1 MYLVTSTSKF
11 SDNIRRQK
19 SGIASGDINISIVN
33 LQITVQHIFKLWNM
47 LNFIKKN
54 VIHITVLHQ
63 RIYMGKQSIGISQR
77 DISSIFQI
85 NFNNVAIFHTL
96 LFQVRCI

>member
-11 SDNIRRQK
+11 SDYIRRQK
-19 SGIASGDINISIVN
+19 SGIASGDIDISIVN
-33 LQITVQHIFKLWNM
+33 LQITVQYIFKLWNM
-47 LNFIKKN
+47 LNFIKKD

-63 RIYMGKQSIGISQR
+63 GIYMVKQGIRIPQG

-85 NFNNVAIFHTL
+85 NFNYVVVFYPL
-96 LFQVRCI
+96 LFQV